1 MISPRLILQFKA
13 RLGVVETAVLEVS
26 LREVSSLL
34 THAKIGFQMHS
45 DAMAVLISDSLHSN
59 LEKRSVC

>member
-1 MISPRLILQFKA
+1 M
-13 RLGVVETAVLEVS
+13 ETVVLEVS